1 MSDSFLN
8 SMTFTTP
15 GDFLDRDCDCEE
27 CDNIPIDIR
36 NAIQKR
42 KRLRLQTGPI
52 KRTQQRTLINR
63 HNHNNKASIITLW
76 SISMP
81 KNAEPLVEFGSSHR
95 IVWVKRIGR
104 RSNNNDSSNNNNNNN
119 CTATNNGSSILQS
132 IGKGIIGSSDEEKSR
147 KYLNDF
153 TEGSVFLV
161 PSNGGKA
168 IGWIHTTT
176 TADNDSNDNS
186 NNNNNNN
193 ASDNVTDNS
202 NDFLRNNYDEE
213 REEKKNDQEIEEKN
227 NNSTNGDDNV
237 LTTNPTSTEDNNDG
251 YAVLYVAKIPLDVLD
266 QKQEKDNE
274 DGNNDD
280 DDNWKWVKPLIK
292 GCHDGLKSIA
302 VSDNGNDKTNIIVP
316 PLYYKFSDDATQ
328 ILQKAML
335 EAERMSPKI

>member
-1 MSDSFLN
+1 MREKTPLIMSDSFLK

-63 HNHNNKASIITLW
+63 HNITSSSKASSIITLW

-104 RSNNNDSSNNNNNNN
+104 RNKNDNNGSNNNNK
-119 CTATNNGSSILQS
+119 CTANNDNSNSILQS
-132 IGKGIIGSSDEEKSR
+132 IGRGIIGSSDEEKSR

-168 IGWIHTTT
+168 IGWIHTS
-176 TADNDSNDNS
+176 TAAADGTNTGD
-186 NNNNNNN
+186 
-193 ASDNVTDNS
+193 VTDTS
-202 NDFLRNNYDEE
+202 NDFLSNNYDDEEE
-213 REEKKNDQEIEEKN
+213 REVKKNDQEIEDNKNDN
-227 NNSTNGDDNV
+227 NNTNDDDNV
-237 LTTNPTSTEDNNDG
+237 LITNPTSTEDNNDG

-266 QKQEKDNE
+266 QEKD
-274 DGNNDD
+274 DDDDDD
-280 DDNWKWVKPLIK
+280 DDNWKWVRPLIN
-292 GCHDGLKSIA
+292 GCRDGLESIT
-302 VSDNGNDKTNIIVP
+302 VGGNNP
-316 PLYYKFSDDATQ
+316 PLYYKFSDDTMK

-335 EAERMSPKI
+335 EAERSSPKY